1 MLVFINVSKFD
12 LRIEV
17 DNSYCV
23 ELPGYAIFGKYKRG
37 LKYAKPEL
45 IRHLKNEYDADEI
58 KILEGSTFNGVRV
71 AKFEVEYDY
80 MKNYEIHD
88 YEEKK

>member
-1 MLVFINVSKFD
+1 MIVFIGVSEFD

-23 ELPGYAIFGKYKRG
+23 ELPGYAIFGKYKHG
-37 LKYAKPEL
+37 LRNAKPAL
-45 IRHLKNEYDADEI
+45 IRHLKDEFDAADI
-58 KILEGSTFNGVRV
+58 KILEGSVFNGVRV

-80 MKNYEIHD
+80 MKIFEIKD
-88 YEEKK
+88 Y